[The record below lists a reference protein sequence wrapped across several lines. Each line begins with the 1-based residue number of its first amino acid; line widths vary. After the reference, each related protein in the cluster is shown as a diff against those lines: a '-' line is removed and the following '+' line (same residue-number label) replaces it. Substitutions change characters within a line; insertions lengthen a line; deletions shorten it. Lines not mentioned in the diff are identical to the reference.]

1 MKATFFAVLFLFPL
15 FLQAQ
20 DTLPEPEYF
29 PVIAYWSAGDSFRY
43 DRIKGEK
50 NYENGLVKDS
60 SEQKDQL
67 LWVVS
72 EATDTTYVVRVFP
85 EGELCGASAVK
96 AGLSMEDLMQ
106 TTQGLDFMY
115 LEFVTDAEG
124 SFLEF
129 RHIDEMYKVYAA
141 LMDTVITRKFG
152 DQKKQK
158 DLGFVLDKIKS
169 RAFFEATF
177 LEEIPVMQK
186 FYGLQY
192 ALDSVWEFDMHMSN
206 PLNSKEVITIPNEL
220 LTTMPAEW
228 GGLLRLENTISL
240 KGEQAK
246 AYVKGLFSESGN
258 PAQKADDLF
267 KEKPLTFEFYISY
280 AIYPDTGVLHSM
292 YYTMTSFLG
301 GELYRQK
308 YTELFL
314 EED

>member
-15 FLQAQ
+15 FLRAQ

-29 PVIAYWSAGDSFRY
+29 PVIAYWNVEDSFRY

-50 NYENGLVKDS
+50 KYEAGLLKDS
-60 SEQKDQL
+60 SEQKDQM

-72 EATDTTYVVRVFP
+72 EATDSTYVVRVFP
-85 EGELCGASAVK
+85 EGNLSSESAVK

-106 TTQGLDFMY
+106 AGKELDFMY

-129 RHIDEMYKVYAA
+129 RHLDEMYKVYAA
-141 LMDTVITRKFG
+141 LMDTAISRKFSG
-152 DQKKQK
+152 SKNIK
-158 DLGFVLDKIKS
+158 DFEFVLDKIKS
-169 RAFFEATF
+169 PAFFKSTF

-192 ALDSVWEFDMHMSN
+192 ALDSTWKFDMEIQN
-206 PLNSKEVITIPNEL
+206 PLNAKEVITIPNEL

-228 GGLLRLENTISL
+228 GGLLRLENTINL

-246 AYVKGLFSESGN
+246 AYVKGIFSGSKN
-258 PAQKADDLF
+258 PEQKTNDFF
-267 KEKPLTFEFYISY
+267 KDKPLTFEFYISY

-301 GELYRQK
+301 GEIYRQK
-308 YTELFL
+308 YVEMILK
-314 EED
+314 ED